1 MSSRGRAKG
10 RPTSPPNST
19 KVFIQ
24 LARCEAVP
32 AVRVPSWEAK
42 GLKLGDEPTG
52 TQAERCRPGIVRVM
66 TSEMLR
72 PPLRTQAAVA
82 VGKLAS
88 RTSQLLGRGHGTVIG
103 GNITLKLDPGAL
115 QSLVGKRAVTV
126 ITGTNGK
133 STTTRLVREALG
145 SAHKTASNRGANMPP
160 GLIEA
165 AADRSAHELVFEVDE
180 LYVPRVVESTRAS
193 ILVLLNLSRDQLDR
207 ITEIRRVA
215 ELWRSLL
222 SRVDWKLT
230 VIANADDPL
239 LVWAVGDYANV
250 VWVSAGYRWKEDAAL
265 CPNCSRVRAINID
278 GTWTCDCGLNRPKP
292 AWALDATGANGP
304 YGVTPFTLGL
314 PGDFNRSNALMAL
327 AVAAERGVDPA
338 RAIRPIEKVVDVS
351 GRYVTADVDGRPV
364 RLFLAKNPASWTE
377 MLHLLSHETASV
389 VFVLNARIADGQDT
403 SWLWDVP
410 FEQAAGRAVIASGDR
425 RLDLAYRLK
434 LANVEHTVSASAL
447 AAVKNLPPGPVE
459 LLATYT
465 AFHDVLKELHV
476 EW

>member
-1 MSSRGRAKG
+1 
-10 RPTSPPNST
+10 
-19 KVFIQ
+19 
-24 LARCEAVP
+24 
-32 AVRVPSWEAK
+32 
-42 GLKLGDEPTG
+42 
-52 TQAERCRPGIVRVM
+52 M
-66 TSEMLR
+66 TSGTLR

-115 QSLVGKRAVTV
+115 KSLVGNRPVAV

-145 SAHKTASNRGANMPP
+145 STRRTASNRGANMPP

-165 AADRSAHELVFEVDE
+165 AADQTAQELVFEVDE
-180 LYVPRVVESTRAS
+180 LYVPQVVEATKANL
-193 ILVLLNLSRDQLDR
+193 LVLLNLSRDQLDR

-215 ELWRSLL
+215 ELWRALL
-222 SRVDWKLT
+222 ARVDWRLT
-230 VIANADDPL
+230 IIANADDPL
-239 LVWAVGDYANV
+239 LVWAVGDYAQV

-265 CPNCSRVRAINID
+265 CPNCSRVRAISAD
-278 GTWTCDCGLNRPKP
+278 GTWTCECGLNRPT
-292 AWALDATGANGP
+292 ATWTLDPTGAIGP
-304 YGVTPFTLGL
+304 TGHTPFALSL
-314 PGDFNRSNALMAL
+314 PGDFNRSNALVAL
-327 AVAAERGVDPA
+327 AVAAERGINATTAVGPM
-338 RAIRPIEKVVDVS
+338 EKVVDVS
-351 GRYVTADVDGRPV
+351 GRYVTANVDGRPV

-377 MLHLLSHETASV
+377 MLHLLSHDTASV

-410 FEQAAGRAVIASGDR
+410 FEQVAGRAVIASGDR
-425 RLDLAYRLK
+425 RLDLAYRLQ
-434 LANVEHTVSASAL
+434 LASVEHTVAHSAL
-447 AAVKNLPPGPVE
+447 AAIKNLPPGPVE

>member
-1 MSSRGRAKG
+1 MSSRGESKHCEFRGEPKGTRAEG
-10 RPTSPPNST
+10 
-19 KVFIQ
+19 
-24 LARCEAVP
+24 CP
-32 AVRVPSWEAK
+32 A
-42 GLKLGDEPTG
+42 
-52 TQAERCRPGIVRVM
+52 GIVGAM
-66 TSEMLR
+66 TFGMLR

-88 RTSQLLGRGHGTVIG
+88 RTSQMLGRGHGTVIG

-145 SAHKTASNRGANMPP
+145 STHKTASNRGANMPP

-165 AADRSAHELVFEVDE
+165 AADQSAQELVFEVDE

-222 SRVDWKLT
+222 TRVDWKLT

-239 LVWAVGDYANV
+239 LVWAVGDYADV

-265 CPNCSRVRAINID
+265 CPNCSRVRAVNAD
-278 GTWTCDCGLNRPKP
+278 GTWTCECGLNKP
-292 AWALDATGANGP
+292 TATWTLDAAGANGP
-304 YGVTPFTLGL
+304 HGVTPFTLGL
-314 PGDFNRSNALMAL
+314 PGDFNRSNALVAL
-327 AVAAERGVDPA
+327 AVAAERGIDPA
-338 RAIRPIEKVVDVS
+338 TAIGPIEKVVDVS
-351 GRYVTADVDGRPV
+351 GRYVTADVDGRAV

-377 MLHLLSHETASV
+377 LLHLLSQENASV

-410 FEQAAGRAVIASGDR
+410 FEQAAGRAVVAAGDR
-425 RLDLAYRLK
+425 RLDLAYRLQ
-434 LANVEHTVSASAL
+434 LADVEHTVAESAL
-447 AAVKNLPPGPVE
+447 AAIKNLPPGPVE